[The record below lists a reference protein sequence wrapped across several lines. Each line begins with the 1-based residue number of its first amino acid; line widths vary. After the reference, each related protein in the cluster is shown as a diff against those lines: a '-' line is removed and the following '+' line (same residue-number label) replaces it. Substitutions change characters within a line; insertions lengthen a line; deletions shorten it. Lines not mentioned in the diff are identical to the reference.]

1 MEKLKKV
8 MTRMAIW
15 GTILVTAGFC
25 YMPFREI
32 IKEQNKQNISLETET
47 AEQDSAQAEKE
58 KTSGNRKEPAE
69 KTEHTVGNSTG
80 QKEPLP
86 EVLLSAK
93 TDSGRVETKL
103 WQSKDGTFYF
113 FLPGFAKEG
122 SLRISEIE
130 KGGSLTIGSAAL
142 KEGDAI
148 SRVSFEEEYQ
158 LTLSDK
164 EGEALA
170 EGALVFLYSS
180 DIPVLSIT
188 TQSGSMEEINQEK
201 GNEEPGTIT
210 LFDENGGLLF
220 SGEAE
225 KISGR
230 GNSTWGLEK
239 KPYQFKLKEGADLFG
254 FGKAKSW
261 NLMAESYDETKLRNP
276 IMLGLAKE
284 LGMEYT
290 PEGKSVDV
298 YCNGEYYGVY
308 YLCEKVQVHEERVNI
323 RDMEANAVAAYT
335 EQEREELERVTS
347 EDGNRKWTGTQ
358 IEEGDISGGYLLER
372 ELTTRYQEEISGFI
386 TSQGDAYVLQS
397 PLYASGNQV
406 NYIADLVQEFQD
418 AIEEQNGIHPV
429 TGKHYSEYIDVD
441 SFVQK
446 YLVEEIGRNYD
457 GGVTSSFFYKPQ
469 DSVSKKLFAGPAWDY
484 DVVFGNCNLDGLAA
498 NPRGITAL
506 NDHIYGTSVFARLYE
521 QEDFYEGVVS
531 LYEETAV
538 PYLNW
543 LLEEGIDRMS
553 AATKQ
558 SARLDAIRW
567 ESLENRFQYYEDYE
581 NNIRFLKYFIRE
593 RMDFLNQVW
602 LQGAVYHSIS
612 FFVDGEVWKKI
623 YVKDGE
629 TAGSQPVPSRYN
641 SLFMGWRTE
650 SWDVPYDEYKPVY
663 EDMTFYAVWQ
673 ELPEEEVVLTS

>member
-1 MEKLKKV
+1 MEKLKKI
-8 MTRMAIW
+8 MTRMAIL

-47 AEQDSAQAEKE
+47 AEHTSAQAEKE
-58 KTSGNRKEPAE
+58 KTSGNRKEPAGE
-69 KTEHTVGNSTG
+69 TEYTGGNSAG

-86 EVLLSAK
+86 EVVLSAK
-93 TDSGRVETKL
+93 TDSGKVETKL

-122 SLRISEIE
+122 SLRISEIG

-170 EGALVFLYSS
+170 EGALIFLHSS

-188 TQSGSMEEINQEK
+188 TQSGSMEEISEEK

-210 LFDENGGLLF
+210 LLDESGGLLF

-230 GNSTWGLEK
+230 GNSTWGLAK
-239 KPYQFKLKEGADLFG
+239 KPYQFKLKEGVDLFG

-276 IMLGLAKE
+276 IMLGLAEE

-308 YLCEKVQVHEERVNI
+308 YLCEKVQVHEERVSI
-323 RDMEANAVAAYT
+323 RDMEANAAAAYT

-372 ELTTRYQEEISGFI
+372 ELTARYQEEISGFV

-457 GGVTSSFFYKPQ
+457 AGVTSSFFYKPQ

-521 QEDFYEGVVS
+521 QEDFYERVVS

-543 LLEEGIDRMS
+543 LLEEGIDSMS

-593 RMDFLNQVW
+593 RTDFLNQVW

-623 YVKDGE
+623 YVKDGD
-629 TAGSQPVPSRYN
+629 TADSQPVPSRYN

-650 SWDVPYDEYKPVY
+650 SRDVPYDEYKPVY

-673 ELPEEEVVLTS
+673 ELPEEEVILTS

>member
-1 MEKLKKV
+1 MEKLKKI
-8 MTRMAIW
+8 MTRMAIL

-47 AEQDSAQAEKE
+47 AEQASVQAEE
-58 KTSGNRKEPAE
+58 GKTSGNIKKPAGE
-69 KTEHTVGNSTG
+69 TEHTGGNSAG
-80 QKEPLP
+80 QKKMLP
-86 EVLLSAK
+86 EVVLSAK

-122 SLRISEIE
+122 GLRISEIG
-130 KGGSLTIGSAAL
+130 KGGSLTIGSAVL

-164 EGEALA
+164 EGEVLA
-170 EGALVFLYSS
+170 EGALIFLHSS
-180 DIPVLSIT
+180 DIPVLSII
-188 TQSGSMEEINQEK
+188 TQSGSMEEINEEK

-225 KISGR
+225 RISGR

-239 KPYQFKLKEGADLFG
+239 KPYQFKLKEGANLFG

-276 IMLGLAKE
+276 IMLGLAEE

-308 YLCEKVQVHEERVNI
+308 YLCEKVQVHEERVSI
-323 RDMEANAVAAYT
+323 RDMEANAAAAYT

-372 ELTTRYQEEISGFI
+372 ELTARYQEEISGFI

-457 GGVTSSFFYKPQ
+457 AGVTSSFFYKPQ

-521 QEDFYEGVVS
+521 QEDFYERVVS

-593 RMDFLNQVW
+593 RTDFLNQVW

-623 YVKDGE
+623 YVKDGD
-629 TAGSQPVPSRYN
+629 TADSQPVPSRYN

-650 SWDVPYDEYKPVY
+650 SRDVPYDEYKPVY

-673 ELPEEEVVLTS
+673 ELPEEEVILTS